1 MEDPASTGD
10 PLSLLL
16 NFLFLVFLI
25 YLSGLFSGS
34 ETALTS
40 VSRLKL
46 RKLLKEEKNKS
57 MQQVLQTSLEKPN
70 KMLTAILIM
79 NNLVNILASS
89 EATLLMLKLL
99 PQSAQGTAAAIVT
112 GVMTFLILVFG
123 EITPKIHARENSEK
137 VFRKVIGFISFV
149 TSALTPIIWL
159 LMKIS
164 NLLIAMRGGKRV
176 SETPFITEDEIIS
189 AVDVGHE
196 EGVLLP
202 EERRMMK
209 MTLEL
214 KDTSVK
220 EIMTPRVEMVCIEED
235 AMLRELLNLV
245 HEEGYSRI
253 PVYRENI
260 DRIVGVCY
268 AKDII
273 GYIAERNDPEKILDT
288 IPVKEIMRVP
298 FFIPE
303 TKKIHDLLKEFKQ
316 KKIHLAIVV
325 DEYGGTAGLVS
336 MEDILEEFTGEILD
350 EYDVESEEI
359 NIEKIDKNTYIID
372 GMTPINDIERELD
385 LKFPETE
392 FETVGG
398 YLLEVLER
406 FPDVGEIISIDGF
419 IFEIIAIGKN
429 RIEKIKLTIERGKE
443 DVEGNGKKNS
453 D

>member
-1 MEDPASTGD
+1 
-10 PLSLLL
+10 
-16 NFLFLVFLI
+16 
-25 YLSGLFSGS
+25 
-34 ETALTS
+34 
-40 VSRLKL
+40 
-46 RKLLKEEKNKS
+46 
-57 MQQVLQTSLEKPN
+57 
-70 KMLTAILIM
+70 M
-79 NNLVNILASS
+79 N
-89 EATLLMLKLL
+89 
-99 PQSAQGTAAAIVT
+99 
-112 GVMTFLILVFG
+112 
-123 EITPKIHARENSEK
+123 
-137 VFRKVIGFISFV
+137 
-149 TSALTPIIWL
+149 
-159 LMKIS
+159 IS
-164 NLLIAMRGGKRV
+164 NALIVLRGGKKVR
-176 SETPFITEDEIIS
+176 ETPFITEDEIIS

-209 MTLEL
+209 MSLEL
-214 KDTSVK
+214 KGTSVK
-220 EIMTPRVEMVCIEED
+220 EIMTPRVEIVCIEED
-235 AMLRELLNLV
+235 AVIRDLLNLV

-273 GYIAERNDPEKILDT
+273 GYIAERKDPERILDT

-303 TKKIHDLLKEFKQ
+303 TKKIHDLMKEFKQ

-359 NIEKIDKNTYIID
+359 TIEKIDESTYIID

-385 LKFPETE
+385 IKFPETE

-398 YLLEVLER
+398 YLLEILER
-406 FPDVGEIISIDGF
+406 FPDVGEIIHIDGF
-419 IFEIIAIGKN
+419 NFEIIAIGKN
-429 RIEKIKLTIERGKE
+429 RIEKIKLTVERR
-443 DVEGNGKKNS
+443 KKNV
-453 D
+453 DQKREKTAD

>member
-1 MEDPASTGD
+1 M
-10 PLSLLL
+10 

>member
-10 PLSLLL
+10 PLSLFL
-16 NFLFLVFLI
+16 NFLFLVLLI

-40 VSRLKL
+40 VSRLRL
-46 RKLLKEEKNKS
+46 RKLLKEEKDKS
-57 MQQVLQTSLEKPN
+57 MRQILQASLEKPN

-89 EATLLMLKLL
+89 VATLLVLRVL
-99 PQSAQGTAAAIVT
+99 PEGAQSTAAAIVT

-123 EITPKIHARENSEK
+123 EITPKIHARENAEK
-137 VFRKVIGFISFV
+137 VFRRIISFISFV
-149 TSALTPIIWL
+149 TKVLTPVIWI
-159 LMKIS
+159 LMNIS
-164 NLLIAMRGGKRV
+164 NALIVLRGGKKVR
-176 SETPFITEDEIIS
+176 ETPFITEDEIIS

-209 MTLEL
+209 MSLEL
-214 KDTSVK
+214 KGTSVK
-220 EIMTPRVEMVCIEED
+220 EIMTPRVEIVCIEED
-235 AMLRELLNLV
+235 AVIRDLLNLV

-273 GYIAERNDPEKILDT
+273 GYIAERKDPERILDT

-303 TKKIHDLLKEFKQ
+303 TKKIHDLMKEFKQ

-359 NIEKIDKNTYIID
+359 TIEKIDESTYIID

-385 LKFPETE
+385 IKFPETE

-398 YLLEVLER
+398 YLLEILER
-406 FPDVGEIISIDGF
+406 FPDVGEIIHIDGF
-419 IFEIIAIGKN
+419 NFEIIAIGKN
-429 RIEKIKLTIERGKE
+429 RIEKIKLTVERR
-443 DVEGNGKKNS
+443 KKNV
-453 D
+453 DQKREKTAD